1 MVIVIPRTIITGGN
15 IVFSVVYCRKARR
28 MKMLIILIADK
39 GRSWRLIVQQL
50 NDTQNIS
57 HFLNH
62 KEIFSNLSNIFE
74 HLMFRNISFLKYFPS
89 I

>member
-57 HFLNH
+57 HFLNQ
-62 KEIFSNLSNIFE
+62 KEIFSKLLS
-74 HLMFRNISFLKYFPS
+74 LKYFQAS
-89 I
+89 YV